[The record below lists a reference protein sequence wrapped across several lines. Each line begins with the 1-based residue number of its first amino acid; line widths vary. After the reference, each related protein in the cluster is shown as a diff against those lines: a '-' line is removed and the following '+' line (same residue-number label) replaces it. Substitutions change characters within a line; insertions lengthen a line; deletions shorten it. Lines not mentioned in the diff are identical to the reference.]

1 MTKSKLIFSL
11 VAALASGSG
20 SSIAATTYANLSN
33 VGVFKDTEINIYHR
47 FKIELKGMESLATT
61 RYNSRHSTGQN
72 RPYGTGWVSNG
83 NGNTLI
89 LGAQSMAPR
98 ALPISDSS
106 DHSCL
111 AIDGCEYFDR
121 TLHDNP
127 SPFRDDWLDQN
138 GTPGTAVRIFGLSSV
153 NATPQAPTVPG
164 DLELEQTSHLNDLIN
179 QPLGQPMAAET
190 NNGRMTFLARVPVP
204 AAVWLFGSALAGL
217 IGLCGRRR

>member
-11 VAALASGSG
+11 VAALASGS
-20 SSIAATTYANLSN
+20 SIAATTYASLSN
-33 VGVFKDTEINIYHR
+33 VRVFKDTEINIYHR
-47 FKIELKGMESLATT
+47 FKIELKGIEPVATAH
-61 RYNSRHSTGQN
+61 YNDGYSTGQN
-72 RPYGTGWVSNG
+72 RPHGTGWVIYG

-89 LGAQSMAPR
+89 LGAQSTAPH

-106 DHSCL
+106 DHSCI
-111 AIDGCEYFDR
+111 AIDGCKYFDR

-138 GTPGTAVRIFGLSSV
+138 GTRGTAVRIFGLSSV
-153 NATPQAPTVPG
+153 NAIPQAPTVPG

-179 QPLGQPMAAET
+179 QPLGQPMAAEK